1 MIYFCNVGWK
11 NFLSTG
17 REWTSIDLSDNPAT
31 LIIGEN
37 GSGKSTM
44 LDALTFGLYGRPFR
58 KINKPQ
64 LVNSV
69 NKRDCLVQV
78 EFRVGG
84 KLYTV
89 RRGMNPSLFEIYVQ
103 GELLDQDAKMRDY
116 QERLEKHILK
126 INYKSFTQI
135 IVLGS
140 STFLP
145 FMKLNPSHRREVIED
160 LLEIE
165 VFSLMNN
172 LLRVKVA
179 ENQSLI
185 TENNSASMMVQE
197 KISLQEKYIREV
209 NEIKNDKIIE
219 TEKSLEENRKSLV
232 ANESRVKDLLDDQEL
247 LQTFLE
253 ERAQMITDYNM
264 FQGYKTK
271 IEDRIRRVS
280 DDVKTY
286 RDMGVCKVCKQEVS
300 HDHKHEIIN
309 EKSTEILEC
318 EEAISQLDDTLIATK
333 ESIEEFDKYKELSD
347 AVDDEVKKLDTESE
361 SIRKYIDMLVRDI
374 EYLSKVKD
382 KAGEDQEKLQGY
394 RNQLSVRDSE
404 SSELRES
411 KQYLTIASD
420 MLKDSGIKTL
430 IIKQY
435 LPIMNKLIN
444 KYLTDMD
451 SYFDFHLDENFSEI
465 IRANFRDTF
474 TYDSFSEGEKM
485 RIDLALLFTWR
496 AIAKMKNSAD
506 TNLLILDEVFDSSLD
521 TNGTE
526 EFLKILQGMGSSN
539 VFIISHKGDTLN
551 EKFDNVI
558 KFEKVKNFSK
568 VV

>member
-271 IEDRIRRVS
+271 IEDRIRRVR

-318 EEAISQLDDTLIATK
+318 EEAISQLDDTLTSTK

-347 AVDDEVKKLDTESE
+347 AVDGQK
-361 SIRKYIDMLVRDI
+361 IR
-374 EYLSKVKD
+374 
-382 KAGEDQEKLQGY
+382 Y
-394 RNQLSVRDSE
+394 R
-404 SSELRES
+404 
-411 KQYLTIASD
+411 
-420 MLKDSGIKTL
+420 
-430 IIKQY
+430 
-435 LPIMNKLIN
+435 
-444 KYLTDMD
+444 
-451 SYFDFHLDENFSEI
+451 
-465 IRANFRDTF
+465 IRV
-474 TYDSFSEGEKM
+474 Y
-485 RIDLALLFTWR
+485 
-496 AIAKMKNSAD
+496 
-506 TNLLILDEVFDSSLD
+506 
-521 TNGTE
+521 
-526 EFLKILQGMGSSN
+526 
-539 VFIISHKGDTLN
+539 
-551 EKFDNVI
+551 
-558 KFEKVKNFSK
+558 
-568 VV
+568 

>member
-145 FMKLNPSHRREVIED
+145 FMKLNPGHRREVIED

-219 TEKSLEENRKSLV
+219 TEKSLEENREKLV

-271 IEDRIRRVS
+271 IEDRIRRVR

-300 HDHKHEIIN
+300 HDHKHEIID

-318 EEAISQLDDTLIATK
+318 EEAISQLDDTLTATK
-333 ESIEEFDKYKELSD
+333 NSIEEFDRYKDLSD

-526 EFLKILQGMGSSN
+526 EFLKILQTMGSDN

-568 VV
+568 IA

>member
-271 IEDRIRRVS
+271 IEDRIRRVR

-318 EEAISQLDDTLIATK
+318 EEAISQLDDTLTSTK

-374 EYLSKVKD
+374 EYLAKVKD

-526 EFLKILQGMGSSN
+526 EFLKILQTMGSDN

>member
-145 FMKLNPSHRREVIED
+145 FMKLNPGHRREVIED

-219 TEKSLEENRKSLV
+219 TEKSLEENREKLV

-271 IEDRIRRVS
+271 IEDRIRRVR

-318 EEAISQLDDTLIATK
+318 EEAISQLDDTLTATK
-333 ESIEEFDKYKELSD
+333 NSIEEFDRYKDLSD

-526 EFLKILQGMGSSN
+526 EFLKILQTMGSDN

-568 VV
+568 IA

>member
-17 REWTSIDLSDNPAT
+17 REWTSIDLSENPAT
-31 LIIGEN
+31 LVIGEN

-145 FMKLNPSHRREVIED
+145 FMKLNPGHRREVIED

-271 IEDRIRRVS
+271 IEDRIRRVR

-318 EEAISQLDDTLIATK
+318 EEAISQLDDTLTATK
-333 ESIEEFDKYKELSD
+333 NSIEEFDRYKDLSD

-526 EFLKILQGMGSSN
+526 EFLKILQTMGSGN

>member
-1 MIYFCNVGWK
+1 MIYFENLGWK

-17 REWTSIDLSDNPAT
+17 REWTNLDLSQNPAT

-44 LDALTFGLYGRPFR
+44 LDALTFALYGRPFR

-69 NKRDCLVQV
+69 NKRDCVVQV

-84 KLYTV
+84 TLYTV
-89 RRGMNPSLFEIYVQ
+89 RRGMNPSLFEIYVR
-103 GELLDQDAKMRDY
+103 GKLLDQDAKMRDY
-116 QERLEKHILK
+116 QERLEKNILK

-145 FMKLNPSHRREVIED
+145 FMKLNPAHRREVIED

-172 LLRVKVA
+172 LLRVRMA
-179 ENQSLI
+179 ENQSLLS
-185 TENNSASMMVQE
+185 ENNIASTLVQE

-209 NEIKNDKIIE
+209 EEIKNDKIVE
-219 TEKSLEENRKSLV
+219 TEKSLEENRKKLV
-232 ANESRVKDLLDDQEL
+232 ANESRVKDLLEDQDM

-264 FQGYKTK
+264 FQGLKTK
-271 IEDRIRRVS
+271 IDDRVRKIKDEVS
-280 DDVKTY
+280 SY
-286 RDMGVCKVCKQEVS
+286 RDMGICGVCKQEVS
-300 HDHKHEIIN
+300 DDHKHEIIN
-309 EKSTEILEC
+309 EKSAEILEC
-318 EEAISQLDDTLIATK
+318 EEGVIQLDDTLSAIK

-347 AVDDEVKKLDTESE
+347 AVDEEVKKLDNESD
-361 SIRKYIDMLVRDI
+361 SVRKYIDMLIRDI
-374 EYLSKVKD
+374 EYLGKVRNR
-382 KAGEDQEKLQGY
+382 AGQDQEKLQGY
-394 RNQLSVRDSE
+394 RGQLMARDSE
-404 SSELRES
+404 LFELRDS
-411 KQYLTIASD
+411 KQYLNVASD
-420 MLKDSGIKTL
+420 MLKDTGIKTL
-430 IIKQY
+430 IVKQY

-451 SYFDFHLDENFSEI
+451 SYFDFHLDESFNEV

-496 AIAKMKNSAD
+496 AIAKMKNSAN

-551 EKFDNVI
+551 EKFDDVI

>member
-1 MIYFCNVGWK
+1 MIYFENLGWK

-17 REWTSIDLSDNPAT
+17 REWTNLDLSQNPAT

-44 LDALTFGLYGRPFR
+44 LDALTFGLFGRPFR

-84 KLYTV
+84 TLYIV
-89 RRGMNPSLFEIYVQ
+89 KRGLNPAVFEIYVN

-145 FMKLNPSHRREVIED
+145 FMKLNPAHRREVIED

-172 LLRVKVA
+172 LLRVRMG
-179 ENQSLI
+179 ENQSLL
-185 TENNSASMMVQE
+185 TEIGMEANLVTE

-209 NEIKNDKIIE
+209 AEIQNDKIAE
-219 TEKSLEENRKSLV
+219 TERSLDENREKLV
-232 ANESRVKDLLDDQEL
+232 SNETTVDNLLEDQDTL
-247 LQTFLE
+247 TTFLE

-271 IEDRIRRVS
+271 IEDRIRRVR
-280 DDVKTY
+280 DDVKKY
-286 RDMGVCKVCKQEVS
+286 RDMGICGLCKQEVS

-318 EEAISQLDDTLIATK
+318 EEAILQLEDTLTSTK
-333 ESIEEFDKYKELSD
+333 KSIDEFEHYQELSSRMD
-347 AVDDEVKKLDTESE
+347 TKVQKLNTESE
-361 SIRKYIDMLVRDI
+361 SIRQYIDLLVRDI
-374 EYLSKVKD
+374 EYLTKVKN
-382 KAGEDQEKLQGY
+382 KAGQDQEKLNEY
-394 RNQLSVRDSE
+394 NNQLEAHREKGIELRDS
-404 SSELRES
+404 
-411 KQYLTIASD
+411 KKYLTVASD

-430 IIKQY
+430 IIRQY

-444 KYLTDMD
+444 KYLSDMD
-451 SYFDFHLDENFSEI
+451 SYFDFHLDENFGET

-496 AIAKMKNSAD
+496 AIAKMKNSAN

-521 TNGTE
+521 TNGTD

-539 VFIISHKGDTLN
+539 VFIISHKGDALN

-558 KFEKVKNFSK
+558 KFEKMKNFSK
-568 VV
+568 IA

>member
-1 MIYFCNVGWK
+1 MIHFSSLGWK

-17 REWTSIDLSDNPAT
+17 REWTTLDLSENPAT

-69 NKRDCLVQV
+69 NKKDCLVQV

-84 KLYTV
+84 NLYTV
-89 RRGMNPSLFEIYVQ
+89 RRGMNPSVFEIYVH

-116 QERLEKHILK
+116 QERLEKNILK

-145 FMKLNPSHRREVIED
+145 FMKLNPAHRREVIED

-165 VFSLMNN
+165 VFSLMNGI
-172 LLRVKVA
+172 LRMKQA
-179 ENQSLI
+179 DNSYHI
-185 TENNSASMMVQE
+185 SDNKIAINMTEE
-197 KISLQEKYIREV
+197 KISLQERYIREV
-209 NEIKNDKIIE
+209 DEIKNNKIQE
-219 TEKSLEENRKSLV
+219 TEGSLEENRQKLV
-232 ANESRVKDLLDDQEL
+232 TNESKVRALLENQDMVK
-247 LQTFLE
+247 TFLE
-253 ERAQMITDYNM
+253 ERAQMIVDHNM

-271 IEDRIRRVS
+271 ILDRILRIKDEIS
-280 DDVKTY
+280 SYKE
-286 RDMGVCKVCKQEVS
+286 MGICQVCKQKVDD
-300 HDHKHEIIN
+300 DHKHDIIN
-309 EKSTEILEC
+309 DKTDEMLEC
-318 EEAISQLDDTLIATK
+318 EDGIVKLDETLQASK

-347 AVDDEVKKLDTESE
+347 SVDEEVKKLDTESN
-361 SIRKYIDMLVRDI
+361 SIRKYVEMLIRDI
-374 EYLSKVKD
+374 EYLTKVKD
-382 KAGEDQEKLQGY
+382 KAGQDHDKLDGY
-394 RNQLSVRDSE
+394 KTQLLELKKEAVEIHDTRN
-404 SSELRES
+404 
-411 KQYLTIASD
+411 YLDVASD
-420 MLKDSGIKTL
+420 MLKDTGIKTL
-430 IIKQY
+430 IIRQY

-526 EFLKILQGMGSSN
+526 EFLKILQTMGSGN

-568 VV
+568 IA